1 MVRTHSV
8 CLDTHAVVWIVAGQ
22 SEKIGAEARALI
34 EQSELL
40 ISPAVT
46 LELQFLYEIGR
57 VRLTAVEALKV
68 IQRGIQLRV
77 ADDPF
82 EQVVEAALA
91 ESWTRDPFDRLIVA
105 HARMRGMPLISRDRR
120 IAAAFDQTRW

>member
-8 CLDTHAVVWIVAGQ
+8 CLDTHVVVWIVAGQ
-22 SEKIGAEARALI
+22 SEKIGAEARSLI

-57 VRLTAVEALKV
+57 VRLTAVDALKV

-105 HARMRGMPLISRDRR
+105 HARMRGMPRLSRDRR
-120 IAAAFDQTRW
+120 SAAAFDQTRW

>member
-57 VRLTAVEALKV
+57 VRLPAVDALKV
-68 IQRGIQLRV
+68 IQRGMPLRV

-82 EQVVEAALA
+82 EQVVEAALD

-105 HARMRGMPLISRDRR
+105 HARMLGVPLISRDRR

>member
-1 MVRTHSV
+1 M
-8 CLDTHAVVWIVAGQ
+8 
-22 SEKIGAEARALI
+22 I

-57 VRLTAVEALKV
+57 VRLPAVDALKV
-68 IQRGIQLRV
+68 IQRGMPLRV

-82 EQVVEAALA
+82 EQVVEAALD

-105 HARMRGMPLISRDRR
+105 HARMLGLPLISRDRR
-120 IAAAFDQTRW
+120 IAAAFDLTRW